1 MRILQQTVL
10 RLNSYYLHILCTKVS
25 TATGAVLG
33 GEGQFLDFEL
43 VDLDVS
49 SMQLFLIQIKFDPG
63 FP

>member
-43 VDLDVS
+43 VDLDDLRCV
-49 SMQLFLIQIKFDPG
+49 KHTAVFDSDQV
-63 FP
+63 